1 MRARRAVPTL
11 FTLTHPLDELKPLG
25 ALAEPTDTDCAMPPA
40 PAATGDESSLA
51 EPSASLACDPAEK
64 LLFAH
69 EDLPLIVSFNSRTA
83 RHNVWQLHR

>member
-1 MRARRAVPTL
+1 MPTL

-51 EPSASLACDPAEK
+51 EPSTSLACDAAET

-83 RHNVWQLHR
+83 RHTVWQLYR